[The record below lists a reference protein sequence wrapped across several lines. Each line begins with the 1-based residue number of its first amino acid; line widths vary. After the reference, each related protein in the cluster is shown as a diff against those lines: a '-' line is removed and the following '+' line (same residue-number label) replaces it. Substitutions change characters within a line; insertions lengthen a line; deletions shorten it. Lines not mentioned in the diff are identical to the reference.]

1 MVYLY
6 SFMPF
11 EEEYVISYPY
21 KLKFKDWFL
30 LNKLNIH
37 KTLSL
42 SRKYGDVIIY
52 VDKEYINEFDQI
64 VPDGITLKE
73 INLDKS
79 NIWDISKLYSILNF
93 IEEFN
98 VPFVHLDFD
107 AFLLHDVFKNNKPD
121 IVVAYKESHQDIASS
136 DLWQFSEG
144 MDAYNTVDFIF
155 GDVASHYVGLYH
167 RTYNCSIVGG
177 KNLNLIKNWC
187 YESIKYPDE
196 YKTILNHN
204 ITSIVEQGHLTR
216 ILETNEIKPMQ
227 MIELNKDLDVSLKNY
242 KEKFFVHDR
251 FFGAELLSNDNPSF
265 LRRKW
270 YETYNKII
278 LKSEKVF
285 YENQS

>member
-11 EEEYVISYPY
+11 ESEYVISHPY

-42 SRKYGDVIIY
+42 SKKYGDVIIY
-52 VDKEYINEFDQI
+52 VDKKYINEFDKI

-73 INLDKS
+73 INLDES
-79 NIWDISKLYSILNF
+79 NIWAISKFHSILNF

-107 AFLLHDVFKNNKPD
+107 AFLLQDVFTNNKPD
-121 IVVAYKESHQDIASS
+121 IVVALKESHQNIELHYDNTFKIFPY
-136 DLWQFSEG
+136 LNQFNCG
-144 MDAYNTVDFIF
+144 Y
-155 GDVASHYVGLYH
+155 
-167 RTYNCSIVGG
+167 TYNCSIVGG

-187 YESIKYPDE
+187 YESIKYSNE
-196 YKTILNHN
+196 YKDILNHN
-204 ITSIVEQGHLTR
+204 ITSIIEQSHLTK
-216 ILETNEIKPMQ
+216 ILEANKIKPMQ
-227 MIELNKDLDVSLKNY
+227 LVELNKDLDKCIFSRASLNNY
-242 KEKFFVHDR
+242 KEKVFVHDK

-265 LRRKW
+265 LRKKW

-285 YENQS
+285 YKN

>member
-52 VDKEYINEFDQI
+52 VDKKYINEFYQI

-73 INLDKS
+73 IDLDKS
-79 NIWDISKLYSILNF
+79 NIWAVSKFHSILNF

-107 AFLLHDVFKNNKPD
+107 AFLLQDVFKNNKPD
-121 IVVAYKESHQDIASS
+121 IVVAFKEPHQDIASRH
-136 DLWQFSEG
+136 LWPFSEE
-144 MDAYNTVDFIF
+144 MDTYNTVDLTF
-155 GDVASHYVGLYH
+155 GNLSLYYIGLYH

-187 YESIKYPDE
+187 YESIKYSDE
-196 YKTILNHN
+196 YKDTLNHN
-204 ITSIVEQGHLTR
+204 ITSSIEQSHLTR

-227 MIELNKDLDVSLKNY
+227 LIELNKDLDVSLNNY
-242 KEKFFVHDR
+242 KEKLFVLDK

-285 YENQS
+285 